1 MQRAFSFDRDDT
13 TTKTKT
19 KTPSSA
25 TAYRPLPVPG
35 PAAVPLA
42 VPLAAVPLAAAPPRP
57 PIHHHYDERLPL
69 RDQYDGNYNDD
80 YDDEYRQHHH
90 QYHPRRSTHA
100 RHASTSSLTSSDS
113 SVSSVAR
120 GGLGAPSPRSFQQH
134 HMYNTQQQQQ
144 QQHGDPQWG
153 AGSARIDGPGYPG
166 QDDRYDRVA
175 PAGASERY
183 FAMRQHSSP
192 ANSSPMSQAHVP
204 LMGGGGGGGSGT
216 PASRFA
222 DPMPSPPPP
231 PHHDAPPPSPPPH
244 RDLHNRRVLNDP
256 VGGHYTDNPYT
267 RYSTTWDPQL
277 VARQLQAAD
286 SETLVF
292 SDDEDD
298 ARGRRHAGAMATTT
312 TTTTTTTA
320 AGAAAGAA
328 LVGRPANHAA
338 PTVERGGLLGSEGG
352 STMRL
357 NGQSLYMWSAKCGR
371 ERGQR

>member
-13 TTKTKT
+13 T
-19 KTPSSA
+19 TPSSA

-35 PAAVPLA
+35 PVAVP
-42 VPLAAVPLAAAPPRP
+42 VAVPLAAAPPRP
-57 PIHHHYDERLPL
+57 PIHHHHDERLLL
-69 RDQYDGNYNDD
+69 RDQYDAYD
-80 YDDEYRQHHH
+80 YEDSQYHQYQQQYHHH
-90 QYHPRRSTHA
+90 NYPHRSDTHA
-100 RHASTSSLTSSDS
+100 RYTSASSLASSDS

-120 GGLGAPSPRSFQQH
+120 GGLGAPSPRSFQQQQH
-134 HMYNTQQQQQ
+134 LMYSTQQ

-204 LMGGGGGGGSGT
+204 LMGGGGGSGT

-231 PHHDAPPPSPPPH
+231 PHLDAPPPSPPPH

-277 VARQLQAAD
+277 VARQLQATD

-312 TTTTTTTA
+312 TTTTA

-328 LVGRPANHAA
+328 LVGRPANHAS

-357 NGQSLYMWSAKCGR
+357 NGQSLYMWSGKCGR
-371 ERGQR
+371 EGSADEPNRESDAV